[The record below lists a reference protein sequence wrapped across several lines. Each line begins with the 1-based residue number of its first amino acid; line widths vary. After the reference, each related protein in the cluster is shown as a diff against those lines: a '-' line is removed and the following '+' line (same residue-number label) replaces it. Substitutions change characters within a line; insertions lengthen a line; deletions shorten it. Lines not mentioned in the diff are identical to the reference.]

1 MTRTT
6 LSSAAALTA
15 LLLAPLSARQ
25 QASPADPATVMAS
38 ADRLASEARFGEAL
52 DAYRLALRVEA
63 GGHPGLRARAGAGEV
78 IMLLRLAEFDEARD
92 AAARLRDMMPG
103 VAGVLALSGEALW
116 AAGLFEAAEAD
127 FDAALAIDPDQPRAR
142 GGFARSLAA
151 RGRLDDAVIEARAAV
166 RLDPASAEFRHTL
179 ATIHERMNRFEEAA
193 AELEVYAGL
202 LPGTDRGEKAAWTR
216 ARVTFL
222 RSFKG
227 RAPFQLAGAPGAH
240 TVRFRVH
247 REKVIVVGKV
257 NGGRPID
264 FVLDTGSEQT
274 VLSRPVADRAGVRA
288 ITYVQS
294 AGVGQGGLRALQ
306 AGRIDT
312 LEIGSLKIKNV
323 PALIKSPAL
332 RGLPTAETES
342 FSPLALGLSMTIDYA
357 RRELTMAPS
366 IEEETYDYTLP
377 LRMHRLAMVPG
388 TVDGRPVSFVVDT
401 GGEVISISTRTADT
415 LDDRPDIRHI
425 PLKVYGSS
433 GWDPRAFLRPYVN
446 LDFAGIA
453 YPNNSV
459 VVLDLDT
466 PSALLGFKL
475 GGIVGHRFLR
485 DYRVSIDLQRARL
498 GLKSLD

>member
-6 LSSAAALTA
+6 LISAAALTA
-15 LLLAPLSARQ
+15 LLLAPLSATQ
-25 QASPADPATVMAS
+25 QSASDPTTLVAS

-52 DAYRLALRVEA
+52 AAYRLALDVPRGV
-63 GGHPGLRARAGAGEV
+63 HPGLHARAGAGV
-78 IMLLRLAEFDEARD
+78 VTMLLRLAEFDEARD
-92 AAARLRDMMPG
+92 EAVRLRETMPG

-127 FDAALAIDPDQPRAR
+127 FEAALRIDPDQPRAR
-142 GGFARSLAA
+142 DGHARSLAA
-151 RGRLDDAVIEARAAV
+151 RGRLEEALVEAQAAV
-166 RLDPASAEFRHTL
+166 RLDPVSAEFRHTL
-179 ATIHERMNRFEEAA
+179 ATVHERMNRFDEAA
-193 AELEVYAGL
+193 AELEVYASL

-216 ARVTFL
+216 ARVKFL

-227 RAPFQLAGAPGAH
+227 RVPFQIVGQSGAH
-240 TVRFRVH
+240 TVKFRVQ
-247 REKVIVVGKV
+247 REKVIVTGKV

-274 VLSRPVADRAGVRA
+274 VLSRPVAYRAGVRP

-294 AGVGQGGLRALQ
+294 AGVGQGRLRALQ

-312 LEIGSLKIKNV
+312 LEIGSLKMKNI

-342 FSPLALGLSMTIDYA
+342 FSPLALGLSMTIDYE
-357 RRELTMAPS
+357 RRELTMAPAL
-366 IEEETYDYTLP
+366 EEEAYDHTLP

-401 GGEVISISTRTADT
+401 GGEVISISTRTAGT
-415 LDDRPDIRHI
+415 LEERPDVRRI

-433 GWDPRAFLRPYVN
+433 GWDPSAFLRPYVN
-446 LDFAGIA
+446 LDFAGIS

-466 PSALLGFKL
+466 PSALLGFKV

-485 DYRVSIDLQRARL
+485 DYRVSIDLPRARL
-498 GLKSLD
+498 GLRALD